1 MERFWEMFFDGIP
14 NFRWFVMRCMLV
26 YGFCK
31 LIVELIKCI
40 SDKLD
45 RRGKPPIGK
54 HFKEHPMDTVTVK
67 FCASELEKHKDKKA
81 GRKKEDYVPRLLV
94 LGYGCEKEV
103 IKSKNEAQVSRKA
116 NERLLLNFEKEV
128 AAMLC
133 GDIPCLFDRYGYVNE
148 YKGEG
153 EITDLSKHWD
163 RSFCLG
169 RDSKLAL
176 WLEGQE
182 KIVNKNGEV
191 IGVRGIDDNAIEQLL
206 HMHGSKEFKVSEF
219 VVPDIDEET
228 LCKMSLTQL
237 LIFCDLRNCKFKINN
252 GTFPPKCHFE
262 FSETPGYTGTE
273 MCEKIK
279 ALAESKRYKF
289 RIIEGEGKNAI
300 FTDRY
305 GSNAC

>member
-1 MERFWEMFFDGIP
+1 MVCYALYACLWLLQVNSRI
-14 NFRWFVMRCMLV
+14 N
-26 YGFCK
+26 
-31 LIVELIKCI
+31 KCI

-54 HFKEHPMDTVTVK
+54 HFKEHKMDTVTVK

-116 NERLLLNFEKEV
+116 NERLLL
-128 AAMLC
+128 
-133 GDIPCLFDRYGYVNE
+133 
-148 YKGEG
+148 
-153 EITDLSKHWD
+153 
-163 RSFCLG
+163 
-169 RDSKLAL
+169 
-176 WLEGQE
+176 
-182 KIVNKNGEV
+182 
-191 IGVRGIDDNAIEQLL
+191 
-206 HMHGSKEFKVSEF
+206 
-219 VVPDIDEET
+219 
-228 LCKMSLTQL
+228 
-237 LIFCDLRNCKFKINN
+237 IFCDIRNCKFKINN

-279 ALAESKRYKF
+279 ALAESKGYKF
-289 RIIEGEGKNAI
+289 KIIEGEGKNAI